1 MKKKIGFI
9 GLGAMGKPMAANMI
23 KSGYEVSIYD
33 IRPEPMEELK
43 PLGPNLSTSPKE
55 VAQNSDVI
63 ITMLLS
69 SPHVET
75 VVLSENGIIEGAKE
89 GTVLIDMSSISP
101 GTTRK
106 VGKHLAEK
114 GVKMLDAPVARGV
127 KAATEG
133 TLAIFVGGEKQTFE
147 DYKEILMVMGT
158 DVSYVGE
165 LGCGEVVKLVN
176 QLILSVTVA
185 TIAEGMV
192 LGVKGGVDPD
202 ILFDELSKGSAN
214 SFALQNHYKNFVMK
228 GNFGENI
235 FSTEYIL
242 KDLGLVLET
251 GKDLEVPLILSSVAT
266 QLYEF
271 TKASGLRKNYFPVVI
286 NVLENLTG
294 VEVRSRR

>member
-1 MKKKIGFI
+1 MKKKIGLI
-9 GLGAMGKPMAANMI
+9 GLGAMGKPMAINMLRN
-23 KSGYEVSIYD
+23 GYEVAIYD
-33 IRPEPMEELK
+33 LRSEPMEELK

-55 VAQNSDVI
+55 VAQNSEVI

-75 VVLSENGIIEGAKE
+75 VVLGENGIIEGAKE

-101 GTTRK
+101 STTRK
-106 VGKHLAEK
+106 VGKRLAEK

-133 TLAIFVGGEKQTFE
+133 TLAIFVGGERQTFK

-165 LGCGEVVKLVN
+165 LGSGEVVKLVN

-192 LGVKGGVDPD
+192 LGV
-202 ILFDELSKGSAN
+202 
-214 SFALQNHYKNFVMK
+214 
-228 GNFGENI
+228 
-235 FSTEYIL
+235 
-242 KDLGLVLET
+242 
-251 GKDLEVPLILSSVAT
+251 
-266 QLYEF
+266 
-271 TKASGLRKNYFPVVI
+271 
-286 NVLENLTG
+286 
-294 VEVRSRR
+294 